1 MDVLVLFKDK
11 KREKRKEEEKKCAKI
26 HKEEAKMD
34 AVSSMLTGSSH
45 LYTPWQPSAALLH
58 SSTQSDTVGM
68 YVPAS
73 PEPVI

>member
-1 MDVLVLFKDK
+1 MDVLATVIKKKKEKKGK
-11 KREKRKEEEKKCAKI
+11 KRKNAQKYKRKAKR
-26 HKEEAKMD
+26 D
-34 AVSSMLTGSSH
+34 AVSSMLTWSSH

>member
-1 MDVLVLFKDK
+1 MDVLKRK
-11 KREKRKEEEKKCAKI
+11 KREKRKEEKKCAKI
-26 HKEEAKMD
+26 HKEEAKRD
-34 AVSSMLTGSSH
+34 AVSSILTWSSH